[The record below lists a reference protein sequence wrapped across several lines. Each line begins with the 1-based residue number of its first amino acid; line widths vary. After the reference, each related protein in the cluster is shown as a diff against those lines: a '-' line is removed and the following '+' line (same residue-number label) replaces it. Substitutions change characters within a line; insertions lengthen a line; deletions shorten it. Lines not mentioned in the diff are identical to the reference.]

1 MCNLKFI
8 NPNFVFQV
16 GAFISAVTVLLFTM
30 AHDYSVFLLCII
42 FFGVGQGSLITA
54 ANLIILTCVDI
65 EKRASAFGLAN
76 FLTSLAIL
84 SSPPLAGKFL

>member
-8 NPNFVFQV
+8 NSKFVFQV
-16 GAFISAVTVLLFTM
+16 GAIISAVAVILFTV
-30 AHDYSVFLLCII
+30 AHDYSIFLLCNI
-42 FFGVGQGSLITA
+42 FFGVGQGILITA

-65 EKRASAFGLAN
+65 ERRASAFGLAN